1 MEFKKVAVLGGA
13 GTMGSGIVQTIAQA
27 GIEVLL
33 FETNLELAQKGKTKL
48 DKVVQKLVD
57 KGKVTAQDKI
67 NMLDRIVLCD
77 NYQAMAD
84 VDLVIEAVFE
94 NIQLK
99 KDIFKQLDEI
109 VKPEALL
116 ASNTSALSLT
126 EIASATQRQDKVIGL
141 HFFNP
146 VPVMKLVELVMGLAT
161 SEETYQ
167 ASVVF
172 CEQIGKKVIRAKDT
186 PGFLVNYLQ
195 IPLLNGAV
203 AAYEAG
209 LSSAEDID
217 KACVL
222 GMNHPIGPLA
232 LLDLIGLDTALDV
245 FNVMYDGT
253 GDMRFWPRT
262 IHRRL
267 VQAGHLGRKTGKGF
281 YTYNQ

>member
-1 MEFKKVAVLGGA
+1 MSFNKVAVIGGA
-13 GTMGSGIVQTIAQA
+13 GTMGIGIVQTVAQA

-33 FETNLELAQKGKTKL
+33 FETKMEVGEKGKARLNKTL
-48 DKVVQKLVD
+48 QKLVE
-57 KGKVTAQDKI
+57 KGKISEEKKQDIIDK
-67 NMLDRIVLCD
+67 IVLCD
-77 NYQAMAD
+77 NYQDMAD
-84 VDLVIEAVFE
+84 VDLVIEAVYE

-109 VKPEALL
+109 VKPETIL
-116 ASNTSALSLT
+116 ATNTSALSVT
-126 EIASATQRQDKVIGL
+126 EIASAAKRPERVIGL

-167 ASVVF
+167 AGVDF
-172 CEQIGKKVIRAKDT
+172 CKQIGKESIRAKDT

-195 IPLLNGAV
+195 IPLLVGAV
-203 AAYEAG
+203 AAYESG
-209 LSSAEDID
+209 LASAEDID

-245 FNVMYDGT
+245 YNVMYEGT
-253 GDMRFWPRT
+253 QDLRFWPRT
-262 IHRRL
+262 LLNRM
-267 VQAGHLGRKTGKGF
+267 VQAGHLGRKSGQGF
-281 YTYNQ
+281 FKY